1 MQLNNLILAMAALAG
16 TALALPAPTNTSTS
30 TTPSATS
37 SSSSSAS
44 GTPSPT
50 STSANRT
57 WPKIVAGPEAS
68 PSAAHTIKNN
78 NGTQAH
84 GTAQFGHYAPPHD
97 RCPSLCSLQ
106 AQACVVALP
115 NDEAFW

>member
-1 MQLNNLILAMAALAG
+1 MAALTG
-16 TALALPAPTNTSTS
+16 TALALPAPTNITS
-30 TTPSATS
+30 TTPSAS
-37 SSSSSAS
+37 SSSSS
-44 GTPSPT
+44 TPSPT
-50 STSANRT
+50 TANRT

-68 PSAAHTIKNN
+68 PSVAHTMKNN
-78 NGTQAH
+78 NGTTAH
-84 GTAQFGHYAPPHD
+84 GTADFGHHAPPHD